1 MTNLGQDS
9 CTLSF
14 NLIFLSDI
22 TMDLGLVDVDVEP
35 EDILAQ
41 PGRRRTRNRNKYEKM
56 KKDKVSRVEN

>member
-1 MTNLGQDS
+1 MFT
-9 CTLSF
+9 TPSF

-41 PGRRRTRNRNKYEKM
+41 PSRRRTRNRNKYEKM